1 MSKKWIM
8 TQDELVREQDSIEK
22 SKKTI
27 ETHIEKIEIN
37 FDRLIDKW
45 KEYYFKKQNKITNLE
60 DFEIVLKKD
69 IQRYLYLIKVDPS
82 EWNPSISS
90 KEKLD
95 RLKEW
100 SDELDVLWNCYENLL
115 NDSKFVYWLETNSSL
130 ENQKESFTKRLFS
143 RLSWK

>member
-45 KEYYFKKQNKITNLE
+45 KDYYFKKQNKISNLE